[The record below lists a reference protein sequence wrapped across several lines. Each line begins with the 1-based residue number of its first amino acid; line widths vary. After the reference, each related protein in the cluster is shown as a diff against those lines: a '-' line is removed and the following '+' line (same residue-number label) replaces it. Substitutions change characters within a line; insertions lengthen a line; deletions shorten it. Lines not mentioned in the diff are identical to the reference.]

1 MHTDIYINIH
11 IHIIIYMYVHI
22 PMYLYKCSSLNQ
34 MDINAQMHVY
44 IYTHGYAH
52 TSIFPF
58 ENVCVYIHVYTCI
71 NVSLPC
77 IASAMS
83 EKSFCASISVANC
96 TEEGSSTALVLC
108 ERVRAFVCVCVCVCV
123 WVFVFQHNCIHQS
136 GCACDHIKRQPLR
149 THISQKDN
157 SVKTLKSKGLP
168 NYWGLWAARF
178 PQWWHCHSIPR

>member
-1 MHTDIYINIH
+1 
-11 IHIIIYMYVHI
+11 MYVHI

-77 IASAMS
+77 IASAKS

-108 ERVRAFVCVCVCVCV
+108 ERLCATERMCVHLCMCVCA
-123 WVFVFQHNCIHQS
+123 
-136 GCACDHIKRQPLR
+136 CACECSYFSTTVSIKVDARVI
-149 THISQKDN
+149 TSKDN
-157 SVKTLKSKGLP
+157 HCAHTFHKKTTASK
-168 NYWGLWAARF
+168 R
-178 PQWWHCHSIPR
+178 